1 MEECLMKKRCVV
13 IITMCGLLAVFLGGL
28 VFGAGQTAQ
37 SEAKALEEIVALE
50 LATYETWFGQSDPT
64 AYAQQFADKATYF
77 DTMLP
82 ELIEDTAIK
91 DHLMSLAGKIPNLT
105 YKILNP
111 RVDLYGDVAVFV
123 FNLEAYDPKDGTL
136 VRLWKSSAV
145 LIRTNDGWK
154 KVHAH
159 WTGVALGS

>member
-1 MEECLMKKRCVV
+1 
-13 IITMCGLLAVFLGGL
+13 
-28 VFGAGQTAQ
+28 
-37 SEAKALEEIVALE
+37 
-50 LATYETWFGQSDPT
+50 
-64 AYAQQFADKATYF
+64 
-77 DTMLP
+77 
-82 ELIEDTAIK
+82 
-91 DHLMSLAGKIPNLT
+91 MSFAGKIPNLT